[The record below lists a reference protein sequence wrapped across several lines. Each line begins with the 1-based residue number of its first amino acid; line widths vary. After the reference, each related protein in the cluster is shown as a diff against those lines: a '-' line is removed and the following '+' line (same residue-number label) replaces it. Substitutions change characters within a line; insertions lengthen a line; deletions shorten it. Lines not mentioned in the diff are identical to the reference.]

1 MMNTTHGAVGA
12 AMGSVVVLLAPAFGT
27 AAAVGAIAGSLLP
40 DVDLFVGE
48 HRRTLHFPV
57 LGWLVALPALG
68 LAVLA
73 PSTASVAL
81 AFFVLGLAVHS
92 AMDAFGA
99 GTEIRP
105 WEATS
110 DRSVYAHVPGTW
122 LRARRWVR
130 YDGAPEDLALCVF
143 ASLPALVLFEGPI
156 RWLVL
161 AGFLLSVLYTAF
173 RKRIPELEARFLG

>member
-12 AMGSVVVLLAPAFGT
+12 AMASVVVLLSPAFAT

-48 HRRTLHFPV
+48 HRRTLHYPV
-57 LGWLVALPALG
+57 LGWVVALPALVWAA
-68 LAVLA
+68 LV
-73 PSTASVAL
+73 PSPASVAIG
-81 AFFVLGLAVHS
+81 FFLLGLAVHS

-99 GTEIRP
+99 GTEVRP

-110 DRSVYAHVPGTW
+110 DRGVYAHVPGTW

-130 YDGAPEDLALCVF
+130 YDGAPEDLALCAL
-143 ASLPALVLFEGPI
+143 ASLPAVLLFDGVI

-161 AGFLLSVLYTAF
+161 AGLLLSVLYTAF
-173 RKRIPELEARFLG
+173 RKRIPEIEDRFLG